1 LPEKELMTAAGPQ
14 SKRRSGVIVPHA
26 PTWKQKLAGWLVV
39 ILVRVLALTLR
50 YRFEDR
56 AGILNGTLKGPQ
68 VFCLWH
74 NRLAFAVPIYRR
86 FICPRSPRVGMAA
99 MVSASKDGGFLAGIF
114 EIMDVEAVRGSSS
127 RRGAQAL
134 LELAKLA
141 QRGFDLTITPDG
153 PRGPI
158 YRVQDGIIALAQVT
172 GLPVIPCSYYF
183 HSKVRLK
190 SWDRLQIPLPFSRC
204 EAILEKPVS
213 IPREMSAAEREALR
227 SQIEKTL
234 LEISRD

>member
-1 LPEKELMTAAGPQ
+1 MTAAGPQ

-39 ILVRVLALTLR
+39 CLVRVLAMTMR

-56 AGILNGTLKGPQ
+56 AGIINGTLKGPL

-86 FICPRSPRVGMAA
+86 FVCPRSPRGGMAA
-99 MVSASKDGGFLAGIF
+99 MVSASRDGGFLAGIF
-114 EIMDVEAVRGSSS
+114 DIMGVEPVRGSSS

-158 YRVQDGIIALAQVT
+158 YRVQDGVLALAQVT
-172 GLPVIPCSYYF
+172 GLPVIPCAYYF
-183 HSKVRLK
+183 HSKIRIK
-190 SWDRLQIPLPFSRC
+190 SWDRLQIPLPFTRC
-204 EAILEKPVS
+204 EVILEKPVA
-213 IPREMSAAEREALR
+213 IPRELPDAEREQLR
-227 SQIEKTL
+227 LQIEKIL
-234 LEISRD
+234 LQISKD

>member
-1 LPEKELMTAAGPQ
+1 MTASQRQ
-14 SKRRSGVIVPHA
+14 SKRRSGVVVPHA
-26 PTWKQKLAGWLVV
+26 PSWKQKLAGWLVV
-39 ILVRVLALTLR
+39 ILVRTLDLTLR

-56 AGILNGTLKGPQ
+56 AGILDGTLKGPL

-86 FICPRSPRVGMAA
+86 FVCPKSPRGGMAA
-99 MVSASKDGGFLAGIF
+99 MVSASRDGGFLAGIF
-114 EIMDVEAVRGSSS
+114 DIMGVEPVRGSSS

-158 YRVQDGIIALAQVT
+158 YRVQDGVIALAQVT
-172 GLPVIPCSYYF
+172 GLPVIPCAYHF
-183 HSKVRLK
+183 RAKIRMK
-190 SWDRLQIPLPFSRC
+190 SWDRLQIPLPFTRC
-204 EAILEKPVS
+204 EAVLEKPVA
-213 IPREMSAAEREALR
+213 IPREMSDADREALR

-234 LEISRD
+234 LEISKD

>member
-1 LPEKELMTAAGPQ
+1 MTTADPKAKKQ
-14 SKRRSGVIVPHA
+14 SGVVVPHA
-26 PTWKQKLAGWLVV
+26 PSWKQKLAGWIVV
-39 ILVRVLALTLR
+39 AIVRGLALSLR
-50 YRFEDR
+50 YRIEDR
-56 AGILNGTLKGPQ
+56 AGILDGTLKGPL

-86 FICPRSPRVGMAA
+86 FICPKSPRVGMAA
-99 MVSASKDGGFLAGIF
+99 MVSASRDGGFLAGVF

-153 PRGPI
+153 PRGPR
-158 YRVQDGIIALAQVT
+158 YHVQDGVIALAQVT
-172 GLPVIPCSYYF
+172 GLPVIPCAYYF
-183 HSKVRLK
+183 HSKICLK

-204 EAILEKPVS
+204 DAILENPVT
-213 IPREMSAAEREALR
+213 IPREMSATEREGLR
-227 SQIEKTL
+227 SHIEKTL
-234 LEISRD
+234 LEIAKD